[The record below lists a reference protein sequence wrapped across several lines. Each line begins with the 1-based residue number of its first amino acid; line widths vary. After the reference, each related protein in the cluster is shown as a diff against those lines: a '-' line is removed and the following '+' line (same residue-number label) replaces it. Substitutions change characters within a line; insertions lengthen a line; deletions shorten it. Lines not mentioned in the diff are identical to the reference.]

1 MSQSAAVRTAR
12 TPRPVPR
19 HQGHQLRPVPVPQ
32 PPRLRVVSA
41 ARHTRSRAG
50 LVVASVV
57 LLVLGL
63 VGLLLLD
70 VSLERGTYDLRDQN
84 QRAEQLR
91 DLAQKYRRE
100 IVQQEAPQ
108 NLEDN
113 AHKLGM
119 VPGSSVFV
127 LPSGRK
133 VGVPRP
139 AVKPPS
145 PTVTSPTAK
154 PSTPASGKATATAK
168 AATSPSH

>member
-1 MSQSAAVRTAR
+1 
-12 TPRPVPR
+12 
-19 HQGHQLRPVPVPQ
+19 
-32 PPRLRVVSA
+32 VVSA

-50 LVVASVV
+50 LVVASVA

-70 VSLERGTYDLRDQN
+70 VSLERGAYDLRDQN

-127 LPSGRK
+127 LPGGRK
-133 VGVPRP
+133 IGVPRP
-139 AVKPPS
+139 AVAQAS
-145 PTVTSPTAK
+145 PNVTSPTAK
-154 PSTPASGKATATAK
+154 LPTPASGKATASAK
-168 AATSPSH
+168 PATSPSH